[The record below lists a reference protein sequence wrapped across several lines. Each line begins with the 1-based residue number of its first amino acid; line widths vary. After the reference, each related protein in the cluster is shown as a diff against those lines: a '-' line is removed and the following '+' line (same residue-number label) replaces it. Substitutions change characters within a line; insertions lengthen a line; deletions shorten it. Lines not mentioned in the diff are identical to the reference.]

1 MQRGE
6 YPIETGFRS
15 YHPMVLVSYYIS
27 VGVLLLYFNHP
38 LFLLAAF
45 LFLVVANLTHD
56 KGKELKKWL
65 PMLLIMSSFIVLL
78 NPFLVSRGTN
88 ILFYFRGKQVTVEA
102 TVYGVVMTLS
112 IVAIIILFISFNLIL
127 NGNKFLY
134 VFSRILPKL
143 AFLSMLAI
151 RFVPLLRVRLEEI
164 TDVQRVRGIDMR
176 SGSIRNRAK
185 SGMVLLQ
192 ILLTWSL
199 EEAMETADSM
209 EARGYGTGKRSS
221 YLPFRWEKRDIGWL
235 VTIWILFIACLL
247 GGMLGYGKI
256 HIYPELGTLQFYLLD
271 WILLGC
277 LSILVTFPLFVEG
290 REQIRWKLSR

>member
-1 MQRGE
+1 
-6 YPIETGFRS
+6 
-15 YHPMVLVSYYIS
+15 MVLVSYYIAI
-27 VGVLLLYFNHP
+27 GVLLLYFNHP

-45 LFLVVANLTHD
+45 LFLVVVNLTHD

-290 REQIRWKLSR
+290 REQIRWKHSR

>member
-1 MQRGE
+1 M
-6 YPIETGFRS
+6 ETGIRS
-15 YHPMVLVSYYIS
+15 YHPMVLASYYMT

-38 LFLLAAF
+38 LFLLVAF
-45 LFLVVANLTHD
+45 LFLIAVNMSHD
-56 KGKELKKWL
+56 KGKELKKWW
-65 PMLLIMSSFIVLL
+65 PMLLIMSSFIMLL
-78 NPFLVSRGTN
+78 NPFLVARGTN
-88 ILFYFRGKQVTVEA
+88 ILFYFRGKQVTLEA
-102 TVYGVVMTLS
+102 TLYGVVMALS

-134 VFSRILPKL
+134 IFSRILPKL

-151 RFVPLLRVRLEEI
+151 RFVPLLRVRLGEI
-164 TDVQRVRGIDMR
+164 ADVQRVRGIDI
-176 SGSIRNRAK
+176 SAGSIRSRIK

-199 EEAMETADSM
+199 EEALETANSM

-221 YLPFRWEKRDIGWL
+221 YLPFQWEKRDVGWL
-235 VTIWILFIACLL
+235 IAIWIIFITCLA

-256 HIYPELGTLQFYLLD
+256 YIYPELGTLQFYPLD
-271 WILLGC
+271 WVLIGC
-277 LSILVTFPLFVEG
+277 LSILVTFPLLVEG